1 MKDEVLLQAIDNTE
15 DVLLHGG
22 RWSEEAKERVR
33 QARRAG
39 RRVAEMF
46 GDLYKN
52 SKHIVED
59 VDSRYNITEN
69 NARTRAMYKKED
81 KNASS
86 VYGNWRTMAATK
98 AGKRQDNSV
107 EARIRQAL
115 TKQSKTKYADKQFK
129 KNVRNYDKALTKHV
143 NYLNNRD
150 EKVARKA
157 VTKANGRKPK
167 GKYDADTNSFVT
179 RKGNRTIYEDV
190 NGTTTIE
197 PRKSSKRRR

>member
-1 MKDEVLLQAIDNTE
+1 MRDEVLIQAIDNTE

-22 RWSEEAKERVR
+22 KWSEEAKERVR

-46 GDLYKN
+46 GDAIKN
-52 SKHIVED
+52 
-59 VDSRYNITEN
+59 VDSQYNITEN
-69 NARTRAMYKKED
+69 NARTRAMYKKEN
-81 KNASS
+81 KNSSS
-86 VYGNWRTMAATK
+86 VYGNWRDMVTSK
-98 AGKRQDNSV
+98 AGKRQDSSV

-115 TKQSKTKYADKQFK
+115 AKQSKTKYTDKQIK
-129 KNVRNYDKALTKHV
+129 KNIRNYDKALTKHV

-179 RKGNRTIYEDV
+179 RKGNRTTYEDV

-197 PRKSSKRRR
+197 PRKSSKRRRQ